1 MPASAAAAVPSPT
14 VVNHFDSPEA
24 ARRYAAHRPR
34 TQSTVLALLE
44 SVVGDALPVG
54 RALDVGCGPGH
65 STVALLPYA
74 RRIVGLDAS
83 SAMLAA
89 ATPHPQIEYRK
100 GHAEALPFRAGDF
113 DLLTVSSAYHWF
125 DHDRFLAEAAR
136 VLRSDG
142 WLVLYKAATLGRPLA
157 PAFAQW
163 RREVFKPR
171 FPRAARNHEPLSA
184 EAAAAFGLL
193 ECAREERSTTRRHSL
208 DEHLDN
214 LLTHSRVLRA
224 LDGSEESVAEVRAW
238 LQREIAPFFP
248 GGTAEFAQEVRF
260 HVLRRQPREPR

>member
-1 MPASAAAAVPSPT
+1 MHPPTSAAPAPVI
-14 VVNHFDSPEA
+14 VNHFDSPEA

-44 SVVGDALPVG
+44 SVVGEALPVA

-74 RRIVGLDAS
+74 HRIVGLDAS
-83 SAMLAA
+83 SAMLAE

-125 DHDRFLAEAAR
+125 DHDRFLAEAGR
-136 VLRSDG
+136 VLRDDG
-142 WLVLYKAATLGRPLA
+142 WLVLYKAAALGQPLD

-171 FPRAARNHEPLSA
+171 FPRVARNSEPLSPA
-184 EAAAAFGLL
+184 SAATFGFL
-193 ECAREERSTTRRHSL
+193 ECAREERITTRRHSL
-208 DEHLDN
+208 GAHLDN
-214 LLTHSRVLRA
+214 LFTHSRVLRA
-224 LDGSEESVAEVRAW
+224 LGESREAAVDTRAW
-238 LQREIAPFFP
+238 LELELAPFFP
-248 GGTAEFAQEVRF
+248 DGTAEFAHEVRF
-260 HVLRRQPREPR
+260 HVLRRQPRRPPE